1 MWKTI
6 DDLKKQAEVLTD
18 VVMHL
23 NNRQVSSCHCSP
35 RPKNDLIE
43 NNAVFDTSA
52 LSVDQSCS
60 MGSFKSKGS
69 LLIVPRPHSICSAT
83 K

>member
-23 NNRQVSSCHCSP
+23 KIVRCHRVIVVPDLRMISS
-35 RPKNDLIE
+35 KIMLFLI
-43 NNAVFDTSA
+43 
-52 LSVDQSCS
+52 LQ
-60 MGSFKSKGS
+60 
-69 LLIVPRPHSICSAT
+69 HYQ
-83 K
+83 